1 MSITVVILAGGKG
14 ERLRPF
20 TYLIPKPLMPVKDT
34 PILEILIKD
43 LKKNNFKNIV
53 LATNYKEQIIKS
65 FLRENDNFGINI
77 KLSSE
82 KKFLGTVGPL
92 KKIKNLSNNFLVING
107 DTLSNLNYYSLI
119 KNHIKSKKLLSVATT
134 MRKIKSEYG
143 ILELKNSI
151 LTKFLEKPVNKY
163 YVSLGIYVMN
173 KKILKEIPK
182 NKKFGIDD
190 LIKKMLKKRIAI
202 NIFKHYGKWIDIGN
216 ISEYYKA
223 QKF

>member
-92 KKIKNLSNNFLVING
+92 KKIKNLSNNLVING

-119 KNHIKSKKLLSVATT
+119 KNHIKSK
-134 MRKIKSEYG
+134 IIICCY
-143 ILELKNSI
+143 NN
-151 LTKFLEKPVNKY
+151 EKDQIRVWH
-163 YVSLGIYVMN
+163 IR
-173 KKILKEIPK
+173 I
-182 NKKFGIDD
+182 KKFYFN
-190 LIKKMLKKRIAI
+190 K
-202 NIFKHYGKWIDIGN
+202 IFRKTCKQILC
-216 ISEYYKA
+216 
-223 QKF
+223 KFGYICNE